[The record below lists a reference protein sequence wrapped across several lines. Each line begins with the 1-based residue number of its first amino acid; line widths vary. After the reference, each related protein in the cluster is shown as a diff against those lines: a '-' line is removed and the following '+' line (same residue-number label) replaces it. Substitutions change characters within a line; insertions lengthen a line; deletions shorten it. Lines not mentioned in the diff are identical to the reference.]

1 MAEQTSPSK
10 PASGSAEQLNAST
23 LTKFGGTSAAGN
35 QYNVGSYVYP
45 LDTSARPDLQH
56 YVGFFINIRGK
67 SKYKQSYGNVSEI
80 SGTDENRVNRST
92 LGQRANVVGGA
103 AAAAGGAA
111 VGRNVA
117 GTVLANSGRT
127 STTAKTIG
135 VIGGAVAGGV
145 LAAGA
150 ATQFESDKTFRINDA
165 IMLAI
170 NGVPSFR
177 YRADYDT
184 VELGS
189 TGGLLAGGSSAVD
202 ADTLSMGA
210 EYARALMLQ
219 AAELPASV
227 ASAVGANLNPGQIMS
242 VGTGTTPNPFRE
254 QMFKSVDNR
263 TFNFEYRFLPRSAQ
277 EAANVENIIKRFKF
291 HMHPEVTAG
300 GLFYV
305 YPSEFNIVYY
315 FNGQPNRH
323 IAKIS
328 TCVLTDLSV
337 DYGGSNGFHTFADGT
352 PSEITLRMGF
362 KELETLTK
370 ERINVGY

>member
-1 MAEQTSPSK
+1 MAEQTP
-10 PASGSAEQLNAST
+10 PAQPISGSAEQLNAST
-23 LTKFGGTSAAGN
+23 LTKFGGTGAAGN
-35 QYNVGSYVYP
+35 QYNVGTYVYP
-45 LDTSARPDLQH
+45 LDTSARPDLLH
-56 YVGFFINIRGK
+56 YVGFFINVRGK
-67 SKYKQSYGNVSEI
+67 SKYKQSYQTTEI
-80 SGTDENRVNRST
+80 TGTDENRADRT
-92 LGQRANVVGGA
+92 KLGQRFNVLAGA
-103 AAAAGGAA
+103 AGAYAGAKLGKS
-111 VGRNVA
+111 VA
-117 GTVLANSGRT
+117 GTVLANAGKT
-127 STTAKTIG
+127 STTAKVIG
-135 VIGGAVAGGV
+135 VGAGAIAGGI
-145 LAAGA
+145 AGA
-150 ATQFESDKTFRINDA
+150 AVATLFEADKTFRINDA

-184 VELGS
+184 VDLGS

-202 ADTLSMGA
+202 AGTMSMTG

-219 AAELPASV
+219 AAELPGSI
-227 ASAVGANLNPGQIMS
+227 ASAVGASFNPSNLAS

-277 EAANVENIIKRFKF
+277 EARNVENIIKRFKF

-315 FNGQPNRH
+315 YNGQENRH

-352 PSEITLRMGF
+352 PTEITLRLGF